1 MEQLEQIPIG
11 QQANDGTG
19 DPLRNGMAKVNDNF
33 TKVQTGVDAVELTA
47 VQAAQTATEAKTTAD
62 AAIPA
67 AQKGMAGGVA
77 PLDATGKVPAAHL
90 PVQGDYIAAEEKG
103 AADGVAPL
111 DAGTKVP
118 LANLPVGT
126 AGGVAP
132 LDASGKVPAANL
144 PAAEDSI
151 PLSQKGQPG
160 GVATLDTGGKVPA
173 GQLPPIPTGPP
184 AGSVAW
190 WPLRSSIPAG
200 QIPADGQ
207 TLSRAT
213 FPDLAAMVVA
223 GTVPVVSEA
232 DWQADPLKRGS
243 YTLGDGSTTI
253 RVPDLNGKSAGAL
266 GALFLRGDGALSA
279 GTHGL
284 IQRDALQNITGSITS
299 RSGPAGSV
307 GALTSSIGAFSTAV
321 KAGPGGIS
329 FNPFDSGNGSG
340 DVTSFDASRVART
353 AAETRP
359 QNVTGAWTIQA
370 FGAVTNPGA
379 ADAAQLASDYA
390 ALNAA
395 FQSLDSAISFT
406 IIYPNGGTAAAPANI
421 TINTRYVSPNPFP
434 GYRVL
439 CQLELR
445 IGGVWG
451 SPGGNLAV
459 QGAGAEYYGCL
470 STQFN
475 DDTIVTQTA
484 NTYLLT
490 NNPGASLHPFP
501 APGAVTTAPARVKVW
516 RIKGQL

>member
-19 DPLRNGMAKVNDNF
+19 DPLRNGMAKVNANF
-33 TKVQTGVDAVELTA
+33 VKVQTGVDTVELTA
-47 VQAAQTATEAKTTAD
+47 ASAAQTATEAKTTAD

-67 AQKGMAGGVA
+67 TQKGMAGGVA

-90 PVQGDYIAAEEKG
+90 PVQADYIPVEEKG

-111 DAGTKVP
+111 DSGTKVP
-118 LANLPVGT
+118 VVNLPVGT

-132 LDASGKVPAANL
+132 LDAQGKVPAANL

-200 QIPADGQ
+200 QVPADGQ
-207 TLSRAT
+207 TISRAT
-213 FPDLAAMVVA
+213 FPDLAAMVAA
-223 GTVPVVSEA
+223 GTVPVVPEA
-232 DWQADPLKRGS
+232 DWVADPLKRGS

-253 RVPDLNGKSAGAL
+253 RVPDLNGKSVGAV
-266 GALFLRGDGALSA
+266 GAVFLRGDGTRSA
-279 GTHGL
+279 GASGL
-284 IQRDALQNITGSITS
+284 LQADIV
-299 RSGPAGSV
+299 GPHAHTTPMFAGAGSASTWASGG
-307 GALTSSIGAFSTAV
+307 GASATYTVNNATGIG
-321 KAGPGGIS
+321 P
-329 FNPFDSGNGSG
+329 
-340 DVTSFDASRVART
+340 
-353 AAETRP
+353 ETRP
-359 QNVTGAWTIQA
+359 LNATGVWTIQA
-370 FGAVTNPGA
+370 FGAVTNPGS

-395 FQSLDSAISFT
+395 FQSLNGAISFAMV
-406 IIYPNGGTAAAPANI
+406 YPNGGSAAAPANI
-421 TINTRYVSPNPFP
+421 TINSRYVVANPFP

-445 IGGVWG
+445 VSGKWG
-451 SPGGNLAV
+451 SPGSFVANSAGN
-459 QGAGAEYYGCL
+459 YFGCFA
-470 STQFN
+470 SQF
-475 DDTIVTQTA
+475 DDGDIVVQTA
-484 NTYLLT
+484 VNYLT
-490 NNPGASLHPFP
+490 SDNPAATGHAFLPTPSSL
-501 APGAVTTAPARVKVW
+501 TTAPARVKVW
-516 RIKGQL
+516 RIKGQV